1 MSEQPTPEQIAAWQR
16 RLASQANN
24 RAWTLAESSTRT
36 PREDDEML
44 EAANAAMHFWN
55 IVGNDR
61 QRALA
66 AELLA
71 HAYALRGFGDL
82 ARHYFS
88 KCKAV
93 VFGDGA
99 APWERAMA
107 HAIAANVAAAS
118 GDGAAHRAHYDE
130 ARRLVAAIES
140 DGDRNVVEAT
150 LRVIP
155 VPVG

>member
-1 MSEQPTPEQIAAWQR
+1 MSEPPTPETIAAWQR

-24 RAWTLAESSTRT
+24 RAWTLAESPSRS
-36 PREDDEML
+36 PREDDELL
-44 EAANAAMHFWN
+44 EAANAAMHLWN

-82 ARHYFS
+82 ARHYFAQGE
-88 KCKAV
+88 AV

-99 APWERAMA
+99 APWERATG
-107 HAIAANVAAAS
+107 HAIAANVAHAS
-118 GDGAAHRAHYDE
+118 AM
-130 ARRLVAAIES
+130 RRRIGRILRRRGKLLGRSNRAAIAMS
-140 DGDRNVVEAT
+140 SRRRCG
-150 LRVIP
+150 
-155 VPVG
+155 